1 MNLEP
6 ATTLGEQEQV
16 RLAGPDYNL
25 RGRGACPLRIRAR
38 SDSAIWPAQDLGR
51 PPARPRGRGGLPGR
65 GGAGAARSR
74 VYTGPRG
81 VRAVSPAASLGA
93 PSCPPRGDC
102 AVRGPASR

>member
-1 MNLEP
+1 M
-6 ATTLGEQEQV
+6 

-25 RGRGACPLRIRAR
+25 RGRGVCPLRMRAR
-38 SDSAIWPAQDLGR
+38 SDSAIWPAQDLAGHRRAPGAGR
-51 PPARPRGRGGLPGR
+51 TPGAGR